1 MTTRG
6 SSPLARG
13 LPYRT
18 GTRTPHSRIIP
29 ARAGFTRAAGAG
41 PDTRSDH
48 PRSRGVYPALADTSV
63 AMRGSSPL
71 ARGLPVHDLQ
81 SQRDLGIIPA
91 RAGFTRGPGRW
102 RHRAQDH
109 PRSRGVYPR
118 RRPVGRLRRGSS
130 PLARGLLTQL
140 SQQNASARI
149 IPARAGFTGCE
160 IWAVKMKEDHPRS
173 RGVYKSVGWFMAF
186 AVGSSPLARGLPSG
200 SSSCET
206 AGRIIPAR
214 AGFTC
219 DHPADRNRGRD
230 HPRSRGVYVWRTRF
244 PNASE
249 GSSPLARGLLRHL
262 RHRHRQFRIIPAR
275 AGFTLCRIQS
285 VRSRRDHPRSRGVYL
300 SLHTSR

>member
-1 MTTRG
+1 MKDHPRSRGVYEVTHFMMLPAAG

-13 LPYRT
+13 LPRQP
-18 GTRTPHSRIIP
+18 RQHPPRVRIIP
-29 ARAGFTRAAGAG
+29 ARAGFTPPRRGW
-41 PDTRSDH
+41 RREWWDH
-48 PRSRGVYPALADTSV
+48 PRSRGVYRARMTVL
-63 AMRGSSPL
+63 RRFQGSSPL
-71 ARGLPVHDLQ
+71 ARGLRGHEPG
-81 SQRDLGIIPA
+81 RRRPRRIIPA

-230 HPRSRGVYVWRTRF
+230 HPRSRGVY
-244 PNASE
+244 S
-249 GSSPLARGLLRHL
+249 
-262 RHRHRQFRIIPAR
+262 
-275 AGFTLCRIQS
+275 
-285 VRSRRDHPRSRGVYL
+285 
-300 SLHTSR
+300 